1 MQIKKEALNG
11 LLLLSYQDSNLDKQN
26 QNLMCYHYT
35 IGQSIFTLA
44 DRFTSVALRRKRVQK
59 YIFFAMWQNLFYI
72 SLI

>member
-1 MQIKKEALNG
+1 MQIKKEALKG

-35 IGQSIFTLA
+35 IGQSVFLLA
-44 DRFTSVALRRKRVQK
+44 NLFLPVALRRKRVQK